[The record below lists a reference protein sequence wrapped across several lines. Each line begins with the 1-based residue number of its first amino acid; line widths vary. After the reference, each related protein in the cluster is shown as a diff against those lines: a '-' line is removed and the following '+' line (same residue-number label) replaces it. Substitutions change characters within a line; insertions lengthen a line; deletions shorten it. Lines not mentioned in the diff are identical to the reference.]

1 MREKGREGKGRKG
14 KRKKEGLGSEE
25 GREVEEE
32 TAGKERVKGQGK

>member
-14 KRKKEGLGSEE
+14 KRKKEGWGSEE

-32 TAGKERVKGQGK
+32 IVGKDRVKG